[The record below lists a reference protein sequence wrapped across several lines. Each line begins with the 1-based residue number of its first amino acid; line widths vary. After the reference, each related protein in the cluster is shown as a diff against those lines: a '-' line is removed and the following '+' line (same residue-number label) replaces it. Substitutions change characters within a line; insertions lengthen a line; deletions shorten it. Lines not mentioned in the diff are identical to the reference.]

1 MPDPIVKVLLP
12 RARWQAGIAL
22 LCAAALIV
30 PPAVT
35 PAAARLILASPAP
48 LTIGMAQEPDTL
60 NPLLTQS
67 PAAQAV
73 ESAIFDALV
82 RVDNHNRLQP
92 DLAVTWNHSRDG
104 KTWTFH
110 LRRGV
115 RWADGAPLTSADV
128 AWTYQQIAN
137 PGNQVASTQG
147 WDQVDRLTTPDPDT
161 VVMHLRRWLAPW
173 LLEVGTT
180 AILPKH
186 ALLKAHNLGAATFN
200 RRPFGTGPYQV
211 ETWIPGRRIVLTA
224 NPRSWQGRPRFTTVV
239 FHFFPDDMDLL
250 AALRAGS
257 VQVGQINA
265 GQMAYAEQVGL
276 RVIQAPSMTWY
287 HVDLKQWG
295 PLRDLAVRKALDYA
309 TPRDQILREVASG
322 HGQTAFADQAPSLTP
337 YYDPSLRPRSYLPAR
352 ASAMLAGAGYSR
364 DASGNLN
371 RCQTVKT
378 TRTCT
383 ALAIALWSIQGDS
396 FGAGINRLL
405 AEAWTRLGVRVTLRQ
420 APAAQLFG
428 PTGPQFSHAATGIT
442 YAWTNGDD
450 PDDRFYWDSAFI
462 PSYPTASG
470 GNDVAYFHRF
480 SFQTTIDALTNLGVS
495 TTPTAAR
502 TVVYRR
508 IQSLLLGQVPVIFLY
523 WADQLWVAPPALR
536 GFVPNPYTTFDWNIA
551 AWR

>member
-1 MPDPIVKVLLP
+1 
-12 RARWQAGIAL
+12 
-22 LCAAALIV
+22 
-30 PPAVT
+30 
-35 PAAARLILASPAP
+35 
-48 LTIGMAQEPDTL
+48 LTQEPDTL

-73 ESAIFDALV
+73 DTAIFDGLL
-82 RVDNHNRLQP
+82 RVNSHNSLQP
-92 DLAVTWNHSRDG
+92 SLAATWSHSRDG

-115 RWADGAPLTSADV
+115 RWADGVPLTSADV

-137 PGNQVASTQG
+137 PGNQVASTLG
-147 WDQVDRLTTPDPDT
+147 WDQVDRLTTPDPNT
-161 VVMHLRRWLAPW
+161 VIMHLRRVLAPW

-180 AILPKH
+180 AILPRH
-186 ALLKAHNLGAATFN
+186 ALVTAHNLGAAPFN

-211 ETWIPGRRIVLTA
+211 VSWTPGRRIVLTA
-224 NPRSWQGRPRFTTVV
+224 NPHSWPVHPRFTTLI
-239 FHFFPDDMDLL
+239 FRFFPDDTHQL
-250 AALRAGS
+250 AALQAGS
-257 VQVGQINA
+257 IQIGQINA
-265 GQMAYAEQVGL
+265 GQAAYAARVGL
-276 RVIQAPSMTWY
+276 RVIRAPSMTWY

-309 TPRDQILREVASG
+309 TPRDQILRDVASG
-322 HGQTAFADQAPSLTP
+322 FGQTAFADQAPSLTP
-337 YYDPSLRPRSYLPAR
+337 YYDPSLRPRAYLPTR
-352 ASAMLAGAGYSR
+352 ASAMLAGAGYHR
-364 DASGNLN
+364 DPTGFLT
-371 RCQTVKT
+371 RCTTVKT
-378 TRTCT
+378 ARTCIP
-383 ALAIALWSIQGDS
+383 LAISLWYIQGDS

-405 AEAWTRLGVRVTLRQ
+405 VGAWTRLGVRVTLHQ

-428 PTGPQFSHAATGIT
+428 PTGPQFTHAATGIT

-450 PDDRFYWDSAFI
+450 PDDRFYWNSASI

-495 TTPTAAR
+495 PMPTAAR
-502 TVVYRR
+502 QTVYWR